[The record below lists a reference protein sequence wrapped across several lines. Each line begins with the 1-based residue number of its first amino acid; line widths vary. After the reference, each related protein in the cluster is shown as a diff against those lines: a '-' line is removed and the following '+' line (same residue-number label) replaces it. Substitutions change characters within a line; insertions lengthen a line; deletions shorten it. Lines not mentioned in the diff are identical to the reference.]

1 MTPLHRRLI
10 GHACNYRTLL
20 RVGAG
25 FYGLFLLVAVWDRSW
40 LWALACAA
48 IFAACVTGARNVTKT
63 LERIT

>member
-1 MTPLHRRLI
+1 MTPQRRLI
-10 GHACNYRTLL
+10 GHARNYRTLL

-40 LWALACAA
+40 LWALAYAA
-48 IFAACVTGARNVTKT
+48 IFAACVTGARNVSKT